1 MALCDFTMMLI
12 SDSPTL
18 VSFCKRLA
26 GVPYIAV
33 DTEFVRER
41 TYYAQLALI
50 QVAHGEHAAAIDP
63 LAPGIDLTPLKALM
77 QDASVLKVFH
87 AGTEDL
93 ELMLQ
98 TFEQLPTPIYD
109 TQIAA
114 GLCGNEAQIG
124 YARLVKDRLGI
135 TLDKASQR
143 TDWARRPLS
152 DKQLTYALADV
163 THLCNLYEGL
173 TEELEGRG
181 RTEWANEEM
190 KALSGASRYQAQPE
204 EAWRRVRIRRP
215 TRRNLAVLRELA
227 SWREHKARSRNLP
240 RPWVLKNDALVQ
252 IAQAMP
258 KTREALMQ
266 LSALKRLG
274 GRWRD
279 ADRIVAIVN
288 QALES
293 DPETWP
299 ALPQEA
305 NLDGAEALL
314 KALRKLL
321 NECCE
326 EAAVAPAMVA
336 TRRDLE
342 RLVGQ
347 TGASI
352 PVMSGWRYEL
362 FGKAAEALV
371 AAQAR

>member
-1 MALCDFTMMLI
+1 MMLI

-18 VSFCKRLA
+18 VTFCENLA
-26 GVPYIAV
+26 GAPYIAI

-50 QVAHGEHAAAIDP
+50 QVSYGEHAAAIDP
-63 LAPGIDLTPLKALM
+63 LAPGLDLTPLKELM
-77 QDASVLKVFH
+77 QDTSVLKVFH

-93 ELMLQ
+93 ELLLQ
-98 TFEQLPTPIYD
+98 TFDKLPTPIYD

-114 GLCGNEAQIG
+114 ALCGSEAQIG

-152 DKQLTYALADV
+152 DKQLAYALADV
-163 THLCNLYEGL
+163 THLCVLYEGL
-173 TEELEGRG
+173 TEDLETRG

-190 KALSGASRYQAQPE
+190 KALSGASRYQANPE
-204 EAWRRVRIRRP
+204 EAWRRIRIRRP
-215 TRRNLAVLRELA
+215 TRRMLAVLRELA

-252 IAQAMP
+252 IAQATP
-258 KTREALMQ
+258 TTREALMQ

-279 ADRIVAIVN
+279 ADRILDIVKQAI
-288 QALES
+288 ES
-293 DPETWP
+293 PSDTWP
-299 ALPQEA
+299 VLPEEA
-305 NLDGAEALL
+305 NLDGAESLI

-321 NECCE
+321 NERC
-326 EAAVAPAMVA
+326 EAASVATALVA

-342 RLVGQ
+342 RLIGRPDATVP
-347 TGASI
+347 A
-352 PVMSGWRYEL
+352 MSGWRYEL
-362 FGKAAEALV
+362 FGSAAVALI
-371 AAQAR
+371 AARKSAN